1 METTITE
8 FLQSQYRDYSLYT
21 IENRSIPSLVDGLK
35 PTARKVLFVANNI
48 WKTGSE
54 KTLKVFQLSGAVANQ
69 AYYHH
74 GDCLDPQT
82 EILLSNG
89 SYIKIIDWYEKFRDI
104 QLEVVSYDEKLKQ
117 FVIANGHSPRIG
129 QSTSLEY
136 EIEMENGEIFKCT
149 NNHPFL
155 TRRGWVNAEDLKED
169 DEILD
174 FNNHMK
180 IKSIRKNILNE
191 EKPFYDITVDNYHNF
206 LIGKSMIITHN
217 SSLSGVIINMAQSF
231 KNSLPLLEEDG
242 QFGSLRSPEPGAA
255 RYIGTKLSKNF
266 RLLYKDFELV
276 ESKEEEGEI
285 IEPKFFLPIIPSVL
299 LNGSQGIAV
308 GFSSNILNRNPNDLI
323 EACVLKLKAK
333 KFDVI
338 KPYLKDFKGEFI
350 NDPENHKRWI
360 IRGVFARTN
369 TTTVKISELPP
380 SMTYEKYEDILDDL
394 VEKKLIASYDNSSK
408 NNVVNYTIKFTRDEL
423 ANLTDEKLIK
433 MLKLEEAN
441 TEIFTTLDEY
451 GKIKIFE
458 TDTEIINYFV
468 DFRLGYYVKRKD
480 WMLSKLRHELKILQN
495 RGKFIRAILEGKLEI
510 KNKSK
515 EELIKL
521 IEIMKLDLI
530 EDSYDYLL
538 RMPLWSLTKELFEK
552 LKTDFTAKKE
562 EIIELEK
569 VEPKDMYLEDLKELK
584 QKIKKI

>member
-8 FLQSQYRDYSLYT
+8 FLQNQYKEYSLYT
-21 IENRSIPSLVDGLK
+21 IEHRSIPSLVDGLK

-48 WKTGSE
+48 WKIGNE
-54 KTLKVFQLSGAVANQ
+54 KSLKVFQLSGAVANQ

-74 GDCLDPQT
+74 GD
-82 EILLSNG
+82 
-89 SYIKIIDWYEKFRDI
+89 
-104 QLEVVSYDEKLKQ
+104 
-117 FVIANGHSPRIG
+117 
-129 QSTSLEY
+129 
-136 EIEMENGEIFKCT
+136 
-149 NNHPFL
+149 
-155 TRRGWVNAEDLKED
+155 
-169 DEILD
+169 
-174 FNNHMK
+174 
-180 IKSIRKNILNE
+180 
-191 EKPFYDITVDNYHNF
+191 
-206 LIGKSMIITHN
+206 

-266 RLLYKDFELV
+266 RLLYKDFDLL

-285 IEPKFFLPIIPSVL
+285 IEPKFFLPIIPTVL
-299 LNGSQGIAV
+299 LNGSSGIAV
-308 GFSSNILNRNPNDLI
+308 GFSSNILNRNPNDLVD
-323 EACVLKLKAK
+323 ACVAKLKGK
-333 KFDVI
+333 RFDVI
-338 KPYLKDFKGEFI
+338 KPFIKDFKGEFI

-360 IRGVFARTN
+360 IRGVFAKTN

-394 VEKKLIASYDNSSK
+394 VEKKLITSYDNSSK
-408 NNVVNYTIKFTRDEL
+408 NNVVNYTIKFTREDL

-433 MLKLEEAN
+433 MLKLEESN

-451 GKIKIFE
+451 GKIKLFD
-458 TDTEIINYFV
+458 TDTEIIEYFV
-468 DFRLGYYVKRKD
+468 DFRLGYYVKRKE

-495 RGKFIRAILEGKLEI
+495 RGKFIRAILDSKLEI

-515 EELIKL
+515 EEIIKL
-521 IEIMKLDLI
+521 IQEMNLDLI
-530 EDSYDYLL
+530 DDSYDYLL

-552 LKTDFTAKKE
+552 LKTDFTTKKE

-569 VEPKDMYLEDLKELK
+569 VEPKDMYLDDLKELK
-584 QKIKKI
+584 QKIKKN